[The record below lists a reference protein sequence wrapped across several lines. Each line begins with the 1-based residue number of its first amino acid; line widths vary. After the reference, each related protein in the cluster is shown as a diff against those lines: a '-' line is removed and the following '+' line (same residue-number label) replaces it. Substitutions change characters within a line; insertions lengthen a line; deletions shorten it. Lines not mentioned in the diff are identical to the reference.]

1 MNAVQ
6 QNRVSGIPA
15 LAILLGFRRVHV
27 RPDPN
32 NSEGWAILAVAG
44 ETELELAGSLVRVNT
59 TNFSSSDLLFV
70 VRDQQLNS
78 FSRRRL
84 PDGAGEQSPQE
95 R

>member
-70 VRDQQLNS
+70 PQSLICVASHVRPPAHTNPRPS
-78 FSRRRL
+78 
-84 PDGAGEQSPQE
+84 
-95 R
+95 